1 MKKFNFISCPF
12 CGRTLIDLD
21 PNELGEHEYFCD
33 ECCIT
38 IEIIEEEKNSQVK
51 TS

>member
-21 PNELGEHEYFCD
+21 PNEAGEHEYFCD
-33 ECCIT
+33 ECYIT
-38 IEIIEEEKNSQVK
+38 IEITEEEKNSQVK